1 MNKKRITVPE
11 IWARKKSG
19 KKIVALTAYDFS
31 FAQWLDQTPIDII
44 LVGDSLGMVALG
56 YETTLPVTLDEMI
69 AHTRAVRRGITSG
82 LLVGDMPFMSYQI
95 SPQEALRNAGR
106 LVQEGGAEAVK
117 LEGGTRMAETVRTIV
132 QAGIPVM
139 GHIGL
144 TPQSVNQFGGY
155 RVQGKTLLD
164 AKKIL
169 QDARELEKTG
179 VFSLVLEGIPS
190 DLGAEITR
198 EVKVPTIGIGAGPEV
213 DGQILVLND
222 LLGLTQGFSPK
233 FVKRFREL
241 GTEVRQAVEEYATEV
256 RTGEFPGKQ
265 HSYSA
270 DKKPWTAGIEK
281 NCG

>member
-69 AHTRAVRRGITSG
+69 AHTRAVRRGITNG

-169 QDARELEKTG
+169 QDARELEKAG

>member
-11 IWARKKSG
+11 ILARKKSG

-106 LVQEGGAEAVK
+106 LVQEGGACAVK
-117 LEGGTRMAETVRTIV
+117 LEGGTRMAETVRTII

-169 QDARELEKTG
+169 QDARELEKAG

-241 GTEVRQAVEEYATEV
+241 GTEVRQAVEEYTTEV

-270 DKKPWTAGIEK
+270 DKKPWSAGIEK

>member
-11 IWARKKSG
+11 ILARKKSG

-31 FAQWLDQTPIDII
+31 FAQLLDETPIDII

-117 LEGGTRMAETVRTIV
+117 LEGGIRMADTVRTIV

-169 QDARELEKTG
+169 QDARELEKAG
-179 VFSLVLEGIPS
+179 IFSLVLEGIPS

-198 EVKVPTIGIGAGPEV
+198 EVKVPTIGIGAGAEV

-222 LLGLTQGFSPK
+222 LLGLNEITK
-233 FVKRFREL
+233 KILVK
-241 GTEVRQAVEEYATEV
+241 Y
-256 RTGEFPGKQ
+256 
-265 HSYSA
+265 
-270 DKKPWTAGIEK
+270 
-281 NCG
+281 